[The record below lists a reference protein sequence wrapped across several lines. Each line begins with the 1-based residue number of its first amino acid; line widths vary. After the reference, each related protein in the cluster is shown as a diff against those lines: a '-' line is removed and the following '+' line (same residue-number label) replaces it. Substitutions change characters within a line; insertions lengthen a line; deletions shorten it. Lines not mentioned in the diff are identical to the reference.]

1 MGPRDARAYPVC
13 GSRGNLTGRAQPPG
27 QFILPAGNLGKE
39 TRSAKNATRSVGNIN
54 HATAGSVNSSD
65 LESRLESPSTSK
77 LIGSFL
83 ELRQRAQSLGP
94 KRVAVVVADDEV
106 ALTAAEEA
114 LQLGIA
120 SPVLI
125 GNERNIR
132 DKAEQ
137 LKLNALLAEAKFV
150 AAEDPAGTAVEMA
163 RDGNVDVLLK
173 GHLRTDELL
182 SAVLHKETGLR
193 TGRLLSD
200 VLLYEDTLS
209 GRRRLVGITDGG
221 LNVLPDLEKKKQIL
235 ENAIEVMRSLGV
247 ERPKMAIMSA
257 TEVVSNSL
265 PSTVDA
271 QALVAMCAAGEFGDV
286 EVFGPVALDCAL
298 LRPAADAKGIKH
310 AAAGYADCM
319 VVPNIEAGNL
329 LGKAVKYLGGSQCA
343 HVVVGA
349 KVPILIPSRVESA
362 DDKVNA
368 IALGVIYATR

>member
-1 MGPRDARAYPVC
+1 MKHTTS
-13 GSRGNLTGRAQPPG
+13 GS
-27 QFILPAGNLGKE
+27 
-39 TRSAKNATRSVGNIN
+39 
-54 HATAGSVNSSD
+54 SSSS
-65 LESRLESPSTSK
+65 ESRLEAQSGSQPESK
-77 LIGSFL
+77 LIGSFI
-83 ELRQRAQSLGP
+83 ELRRRAQSVGP

-114 LQLGIA
+114 LHLGIA
-120 SPVLI
+120 RPVLI

-150 AAEDPAGTAVEMA
+150 AAENAAGSAVEMA

-235 ENAIEVMRSLGV
+235 QNAIEVMRSIGL
-247 ERPKMAIMSA
+247 ECPKMAIMSA

-265 PSTVDA
+265 PSTIDA
-271 QALVAMCAAGEFGDV
+271 QALVAMCAAGEFGNV

-298 LRPAADAKGIKH
+298 LRSAADAKGLKH
-310 AAAGYADCM
+310 SAAGYADCM